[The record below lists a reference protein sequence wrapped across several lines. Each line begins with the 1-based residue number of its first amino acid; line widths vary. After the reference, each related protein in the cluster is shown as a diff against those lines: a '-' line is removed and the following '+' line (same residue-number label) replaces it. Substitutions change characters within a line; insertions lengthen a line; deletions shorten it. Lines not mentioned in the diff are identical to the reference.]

1 MPCPQSLVPS
11 ASGIDHVRVSEP
23 FVVHAGE
30 GVTFDMGTFQA
41 VVLASGDSTQDSF
54 SLLRTQN
61 EPPGFGPPLHIHHD
75 AAEAFYVLKG
85 AYRIFVPSGEYE
97 CGPGSFVYVPRGT
110 AHTFQ
115 VVSEGPGE
123 KLNLFA
129 PSAMVSFFGA
139 LAEAEGSGDVTP
151 DMLEQIAL
159 ASHMEVVGPVPE
171 TYL

>member
-1 MPCPQSLVPS
+1 MV
-11 ASGIDHVRVSEP
+11 EP
-23 FVVHAGE
+23 FVVHPGE

-41 VVLASGDSTQDSF
+41 VVLASGDRTQDLF

-85 AYRIFVPSGEYE
+85 AYRMFVPSGEYE
-97 CGPGSFVYVPRGT
+97 CGPGSFVYVPRGV

-129 PSAMVSFFGA
+129 PSAMVSFFSA
-139 LAEAEGSGDVTP
+139 LADAEGAGEVTP
-151 DMLEQIAL
+151 DMLDQIAL

-171 TYL
+171 TYV